1 MRMFTVLAVVV
12 TLCAA
17 SFAGDTA
24 SGSAAAESSGSNAMP
39 KLERF
44 SPDLADK
51 SLDPCADFFKYA
63 CSKWINA
70 NPIPPDQ
77 TRWGTFDALAIWN
90 TAAVHDTLEQAA
102 AASNRG
108 PVQQK
113 VGDYYASCV
122 DEAAINKAGIAP
134 LQPMLDRIAGMK
146 EKSQLPE
153 ILAAIHQMIRP
164 ANLNFIDAQYQGVLF
179 GIYASPDFDDATK
192 MLAAL
197 DQSGMGMP
205 GRDFYLK
212 DDAKSKEI
220 RDKYVAY
227 ISHVLELS
235 GDPQAQAA
243 ADAKPILAIETALA
257 NAAMDIVVRRDP
269 KNLNNKMT
277 VAQVQALTPSFNWSH
292 YFAAMHVPSSPQY
305 LVLAPDF
312 FRGVEKLIASEPVEN
327 LRAYLRY
334 STLRFMGSSLSQ
346 PFVDANFDFF
356 SRTLYGAKQLQPR
369 WRRCSIYADADL
381 GEAVGQA
388 YVAKYFPAENKQ
400 RMMEMVNAIEAAL
413 HEDIDAQSWMAPETK
428 KLAHIKLKAQVDKI
442 GYPNHWIDYG
452 AVEVKRDDFLG
463 NVSRASRFEIGRR
476 LSLVGKPMDRSLW
489 GMTPPTVNAYE
500 DAQTNT
506 INFPAGILQPPF
518 FDAAQIDAVNFGGI
532 GAVIGHEII
541 HGYDDQ
547 GRKFDADGNLKDW
560 WTPADAASYDDRG
573 KCIADEYTQDV
584 PEAGVKQNGKES
596 QGEDTA
602 DNGGIH
608 IALAGLQNKLK
619 SQGKGLDSPAAS
631 GLTEE
636 QTFFLSYAN
645 IWCGQFRPEAARTVV
660 LTQGH
665 SLEHYRVNNVLGNMG
680 EFAHAFNCHAGQPMV
695 HANACRVW

>member
-1 MRMFTVLAVVV
+1 MRMSSVIAVILMLSSA
-12 TLCAA
+12 TFAA
-17 SFAGDTA
+17 GPETA
-24 SGSAAAESSGSNAMP
+24 DASALTAMP

-51 SLDPCADFFKYA
+51 ALDPCTDFFKYA
-63 CSKWINA
+63 CTKWITA

-77 TRWGTFDALAIWN
+77 VRWGTFDSLAIWN
-90 TAAVHDTLEQAA
+90 TAAVHNTLEQAA
-102 AASNRG
+102 EASNRT

-113 VGDYYASCV
+113 VGDYYASCM
-122 DEAAINKAGIAP
+122 DEATIDKAGIAP
-134 LQPMLDRIAGMK
+134 LRPMLDRIVAMQ

-153 ILAAIHQMIRP
+153 LVAAIHLMIRP
-164 ANLNFIDAQYQGVLF
+164 ANLNFIDAQYQGALF

-192 MLAAL
+192 MVAAL

-212 DDAKSKEI
+212 DDDKSKQI
-220 RDKYVAY
+220 REKYVAY
-227 ISHVLELS
+227 IGHILELS
-235 GDPQAQAA
+235 GEPQAQAA
-243 ADAKPILAIETALA
+243 ADAKAVLAMETALA
-257 NAAMDIVVRRDP
+257 NAAMDIVLRRDP

-277 VAQVQALTPSFNWSH
+277 LGQIQALTPSFNWSR
-292 YFAAMHVPSSPQY
+292 YFAAMHVPKSPQY
-305 LVLAPDF
+305 LVTSPDF
-312 FRGVEKLIASEPVEN
+312 FRGVEKLIASEPVDHW
-327 LRAYLRY
+327 RAYLRY
-334 STLRFMGSSLSQ
+334 TTLRFMASSLSE
-346 PFVDANFDFF
+346 PFIDANFDFF

-369 WRRCSIYADADL
+369 WRRCSNYADADL

-388 YVAKYFPAENKQ
+388 YVAKYFPPENKE
-400 RMMEMVNAIEAAL
+400 RMLEMVKAIEAAL
-413 HEDIDAQSWMAPETK
+413 HEDIDAQSWMSPETK
-428 KLAHIKLKAQVDKI
+428 KLAHAKLRAQVDKI
-442 GYPNHWIDYG
+442 GYPDHWIDYS
-452 AVEVKRDDFLG
+452 AVQIKRDDFLG
-463 NVSRASRFEIGRR
+463 NVSRASRFEIERR
-476 LSLVGKPMDRSLW
+476 LSLVGKPADRSLW

-518 FDAAQIDAVNFGGI
+518 FDASQIDAVNFGGI

-560 WTPADAASYDDRG
+560 WTPSDAASYDERG
-573 KCIADEYTQDV
+573 KCIADEYTEDV

-619 SQGKGLDSPAAS
+619 SEDKNLDSPAPG

-680 EFAHAFNCHAGQPMV
+680 EFARAFGCHAGQPMV